1 MSALRDLFGKI
12 WRLLAGMSDASP
24 TFPVRIP
31 EYCLVDSLAK
41 HDASKL
47 KKFDLIEA
55 HLSRTDGG
63 VHWRITL
70 HFRYHS
76 ASYYLVAD
84 RTQPQRAEPP
94 TATPSLS
101 QQSSDTSLALL
112 DASREKGGLDGVRG
126 FLPGPGKDWWKGAA
140 PNDVSITKLEV
151 MPSSR
156 ACLTLLDVA
165 IILRSVSLHRPNY
178 DLAKGN
184 CWWFARCSGLLL
196 ESLAAGSQTSEVVG
210 ARESDFLRRAP
221 IPYSAPPMISDDRV
235 RQDAREIRVLFDK
248 LMAEKALE
256 EQNQQDELVRRIQE
270 AESRER
276 VWQERAQAAEEGQRA
291 AQQELLE
298 MKRRCQ
304 AAPVTSY

>member
-1 MSALRDLFGKI
+1 MSVLRDLIGKF
-12 WRLLAGMSDASP
+12 WRLIAGMSDASP

-70 HFRYHS
+70 HFRHHS
-76 ASYYLVAD
+76 TSYYLVAD
-84 RTQPQRAEPP
+84 RTQPQRAEPSTAKP
-94 TATPSLS
+94 TLS
-101 QQSSDTSLALL
+101 QQSSDSSLQLL
-112 DASREKGGLDGVRG
+112 DASRGEGVLDGVRG
-126 FLPGPGKDWWKGAA
+126 FYSATGKDWWKGAA

-151 MPSSR
+151 MPGGR

-196 ESLAAGSQTSEVVG
+196 ESLAAGSQTPEAG

-221 IPYSAPPMISDDRV
+221 TPYSAPPMISDDRV
-235 RQDAREIRVLFDK
+235 RQDVREIRVSFDK
-248 LMAEKALE
+248 LVS
-256 EQNQQDELVRRIQE
+256 Q
-270 AESRER
+270 ESR
-276 VWQERAQAAEEGQRA
+276 
-291 AQQELLE
+291 LLHAFGAFSPFFPYPILDGRKSAGRTE
-298 MKRRCQ
+298 PAGRTR
-304 AAPVTSY
+304 TSHSGS